1 MLALCSQLSI
11 ADLVSACVLA
21 GPSADNGVC
30 LMNGTNPVKKVPPT
44 LPGVDTVMES
54 ILQLPSYLSVA
65 IDSGWAATTD

>member
-1 MLALCSQLSI
+1 MLF
-11 ADLVSACVLA
+11 
-21 GPSADNGVC
+21 VC

-65 IDSGWAATTD
+65 IDSGWAATTG